1 MSTGLIR
8 NLILAR
14 AISVEPIARALCPD
28 PLDLEREPF
37 ARSTARWRLAAV
49 RAARECSIDNGE
61 TDEAIDC
68 FARR

>member
-1 MSTGLIR
+1 MSNGLIR

-28 PLDLEREPF
+28 PLDLQPDPY
-37 ARSTARWRLAAV
+37 ARSMTRWRLAAV
-49 RAARECSIDNGE
+49 RAARETCSLDE

>member
-1 MSTGLIR
+1 MSNGLIR

-28 PLDLEREPF
+28 PLDLEPEPF
-37 ARSTARWRLAAV
+37 ARSNARWRVAAV
-49 RAARECSIDNGE
+49 RAARESCSIDE
-61 TDEAIDC
+61 TDDAIDC